1 MKTAILATLFASAA
15 AFAPVSQKTSSTS
28 LKAFENE
35 VGARKYNV
43 LELFNKRQQVVL
55 RFEKI
60 HCRLITCIIG

>member
-1 MKTAILATLFASAA
+1 
-15 AFAPVSQKTSSTS
+15 